1 MSTFFAAG
9 QYSWKITLDKS
20 TLLVSN
26 ESNEITNIKKI
37 KSADWKKK
45 GNLDISFK
53 EATPSDWPHSIQ
65 FTDDM
70 GNPLLVKD
78 NTMTAKIPLATLRK
92 LYAGKKQMKIYMVIN
107 PPNPMMLAPSRML
120 HLGTF
125 LLP

>member
-1 MSTFFAAG
+1 MTSLFAAG
-9 QYSWKITLDKS
+9 QYSWKITLNKA
-20 TLLVSN
+20 TLLAGN
-26 ESNEITNIKKI
+26 ESNEILNIKKI

-45 GNLDISFK
+45 GYLEINFK

-65 FTDDM
+65 FTDDV
-70 GNPLLVKD
+70 GHQLLVKD
-78 NTMTAKIPLATLRK
+78 NTMTAKIPIATLRK

-107 PPNPMMLAPSRML
+107 PPNPMMLAPSRMI